1 MLVFAADLEE
11 VEEVCCGG
19 VDGDGVL
26 VCGGVGFGE
35 GIYFEVEGALTM
47 C

>member
-19 VDGDGVL
+19 VDGDEVL
-26 VCGGVGFGE
+26 GWGGGGGREGGHGEVGGT
-35 GIYFEVEGALTM
+35 L
-47 C
+47 